1 MSWPKFL
8 KSITK
13 SSKCEILHFIYGTI
27 LVITLVIIA
36 VMVMQLKIEIEEA
49 VAEFKDLFGIVF
61 NLTESDDSDQF
72 EETTTARFQ

>member
-13 SSKCEILHFIYGTI
+13 SSQCEIIHCIYGTI

-36 VMVMQLKIEIEEA
+36 VMVTQLKIEIEEA
-49 VAEFKDLFGIVF
+49 VAEFKDMFGIVF
-61 NLTESDDSDQF
+61 NLTESDGSDQ
-72 EETTTARFQ
+72 ETTTARFQ

>member
-13 SSKCEILHFIYGTI
+13 SSKCEILHCIYGTI

-36 VMVMQLKIEIEEA
+36 VMVTQLKIEIEEA

-61 NLTESDDSDQF
+61 NLTDDSDQF
-72 EETTTARFQ
+72 KETTTARFQ

>member
-13 SSKCEILHFIYGTI
+13 SSKCEIIHFIYGTI

-36 VMVMQLKIEIEEA
+36 VMVTQLKIEIEEA
-49 VAEFKDLFGIVF
+49 VTEFKDLFGIVF
-61 NLTESDDSDQF
+61 NLTESDGSDQSK
-72 EETTTARFQ
+72 ETTTARFQ